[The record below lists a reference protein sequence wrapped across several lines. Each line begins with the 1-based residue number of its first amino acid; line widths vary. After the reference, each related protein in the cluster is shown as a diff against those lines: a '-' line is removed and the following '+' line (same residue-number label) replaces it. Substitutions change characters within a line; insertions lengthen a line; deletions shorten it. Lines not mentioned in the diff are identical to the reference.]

1 MSHSEIVNIA
11 VSIVSI
17 IIALVAIFQTKQQ
30 IALSNKQQLFDRRLS
45 CFLEFNTI
53 YVSTAGIYF

>member
-17 IIALVAIFQTKQQ
+17 IIALVAMIIETTDCFEQQTA
-30 IALSNKQQLFDRRLS
+30 IIR
-45 CFLEFNTI
+45 
-53 YVSTAGIYF
+53 